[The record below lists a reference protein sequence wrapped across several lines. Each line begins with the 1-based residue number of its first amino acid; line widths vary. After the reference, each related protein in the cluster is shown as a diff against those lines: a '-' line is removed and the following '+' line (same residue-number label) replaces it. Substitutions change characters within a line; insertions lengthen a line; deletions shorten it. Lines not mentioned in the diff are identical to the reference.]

1 LGTNDNRFG
10 LVPFRTSC
18 KKGKTIVGL
27 APYPDDEVLGY
38 GRPVAARAYQ
48 SLISDYITDDPHGL
62 TFDLSAPRHI
72 LVVPE
77 SARLIGKTLVAS
89 DGKTARHTLNEIG

>member
-1 LGTNDNRFG
+1 VAGTTVRGSALGTDDNRFG

-27 APYPDDEVLGY
+27 APHPDDEVLGC
-38 GRPVAARAYQ
+38 GRPIAARAYP
-48 SLISDYITDDPHGL
+48 SLISDYMTDDPHGL
-62 TFDLSAPRHI
+62 TFNQSATRHM

-77 SARLIGKTLVAS
+77 SA
-89 DGKTARHTLNEIG
+89 